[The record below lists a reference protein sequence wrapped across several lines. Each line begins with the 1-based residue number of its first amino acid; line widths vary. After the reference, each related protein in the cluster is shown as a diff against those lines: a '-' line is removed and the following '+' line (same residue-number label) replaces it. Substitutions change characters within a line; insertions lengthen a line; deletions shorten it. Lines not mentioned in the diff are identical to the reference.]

1 MKDKNLPNDYNSLS
15 LEELTNKAN
24 KMIEELESQNNLE
37 SSVEKYQKLLKL
49 NNIIE
54 KKFQKNVKE
63 ISEKTKKTIFKI
75 NSKKKCKEN
84 LIELQEI
91 QIIF

>member
-15 LEELTNKAN
+15 LEELTNKAI

-54 KKFQKNVKE
+54 KKFQKNVKN
-63 ISEKTKKTIFKI
+63 ISQKTKEDILKI
-75 NSKKKCKEN
+75 TSKKNEKKT
-84 LIELQEI
+84 
-91 QIIF
+91 